1 MWPYIIICP
10 FPPPHSSGN
19 TAAELGDIFIVF
31 NENGILRK
39 NASFESLILENI
51 TGLYIQGSFGLQL
64 TLLVK
69 TFKQTDFVLVVGGGG
84 EECAYRWRTVV
95 HTRPTL
101 VVTIHSGQTQTGVH
115 DLKSTGQWHPRWCSH
130 QRVNDARGKHWRVIS

>member
-1 MWPYIIICP
+1 MTLHNYLP

-39 NASFESLILENI
+39 SASFESLILENI
-51 TGLYIQGSFGLQL
+51 TGLYILGIFGLQL

-69 TFKQTDFVLVVGGGG
+69 TFKQTDFVLVVGGGKSVPTDG
-84 EECAYRWRTVV
+84 GPSY
-95 HTRPTL
+95 TRPTL

-115 DLKSTGQWHPRWCSH
+115 DLKSTGQWHPR
-130 QRVNDARGKHWRVIS
+130 

>member
-19 TAAELGDIFIVF
+19 AAAELGDIFIVF

-51 TGLYIQGSFGLQL
+51 TGLYIYTRHFRI
-64 TLLVK
+64 TINA
-69 TFKQTDFVLVVGGGG
+69 VGKN
-84 EECAYRWRTVV
+84 
-95 HTRPTL
+95 L
-101 VVTIHSGQTQTGVH
+101 
-115 DLKSTGQWHPRWCSH
+115 
-130 QRVNDARGKHWRVIS
+130 

>member
-51 TGLYIQGSFGLQL
+51 TGLYILGIFGLQL

-84 EECAYRWRTVV
+84 RVCLQVEDRRT
-95 HTRPTL
+95 
-101 VVTIHSGQTQTGVH
+101 Q
-115 DLKSTGQWHPRWCSH
+115 DPRLL
-130 QRVNDARGKHWRVIS
+130 